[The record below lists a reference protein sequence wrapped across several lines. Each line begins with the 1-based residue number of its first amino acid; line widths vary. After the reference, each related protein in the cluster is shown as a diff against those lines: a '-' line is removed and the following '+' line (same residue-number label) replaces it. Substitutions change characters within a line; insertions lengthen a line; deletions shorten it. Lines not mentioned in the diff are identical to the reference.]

1 MTKST
6 VYKKPLTIAL
16 LAAAAIFSASSVLA
30 CGGEASGKHIGSMIK
45 VNTTKSTFTI
55 RDAETNSPITFN
67 ADEDIMAEVKD
78 VRGRIMVNYEENDE
92 GALTAVGVT
101 F

>member
-1 MTKST
+1 MTFSKRLSIT
-6 VYKKPLTIAL
+6 L
-16 LAAAAIFSASSVLA
+16 LATAAIFSSSALFA

-45 VNTTKSTFTI
+45 VNAAKSTFTI
-55 RDAETNSPITFN
+55 RDAETSSPITFN
-67 ADEDIMAEVKD
+67 ADADIMGEVKSAN
-78 VRGRIMVNYEENDE
+78 GRIMVNYEEDDE

>member
-1 MTKST
+1 MIIN
-6 VYKKPLTIAL
+6 KKLKLAVV
-16 LAAAAIFSASSVLA
+16 AAAALFASSAVFA
-30 CGGEASGKHIGSMIK
+30 CGGEASGKHIGSMMQ
-45 VNTTKSTFTI
+45 VNASKSTFTI

-67 ADEDIMAEVKD
+67 ADEDIMSEVKSAK
-78 VRGRIMVNYEENDE
+78 GRIMVNYEEDDE